1 MRRSAKNITWNAR
14 TITWLSGLAF
24 ILLLLGTVG
33 AGCDA
38 RDAAASARVAGAR
51 EARVQRGAYLVS
63 TLGCHDCHT
72 PFTMGPNGP
81 EPDMSRMLSG
91 HPESFEIREPAPNPG
106 GVWQNGFV
114 AAPTNTA
121 FSGPWGVS
129 FTANLT
135 PDQNTGLGIWTEDM
149 FMKAI
154 RTGKHFGVSRPI
166 LPPMPWPVY
175 RNLTDDD
182 LKAVFAYLRTIP
194 PIVNHVPDPIPP
206 AVVTT
211 D

>member
-1 MRRSAKNITWNAR
+1 MKRTATNITW
-14 TITWLSGLAF
+14 LGGLAF
-24 ILLLLGTVG
+24 LILLLSTIG

-38 RDAAASARVAGAR
+38 RDASASAPPAVDG
-51 EARVQRGAYLVS
+51 RVQVERGAYLVRS
-63 TLGCHDCHT
+63 LGCNDCHT
-72 PFTMGPNGP
+72 PLKMGPNGP

-91 HPESFEIREPAPNPG
+91 HPENYTISSTAPAPTG
-106 GVWQNGFV
+106 EWENGMV
-114 AAPTNTA
+114 GAATGTA

-135 PDQNTGLGIWTEDM
+135 PDQNTGLGIWTEEM
-149 FMKAI
+149 FVKAI

-166 LPPMPWPVY
+166 LPPMPWTAF

-182 LKAVFAYLRTIP
+182 LKAVFAYLRSIP

-206 AVVTT
+206 TAATN
-211 D
+211 